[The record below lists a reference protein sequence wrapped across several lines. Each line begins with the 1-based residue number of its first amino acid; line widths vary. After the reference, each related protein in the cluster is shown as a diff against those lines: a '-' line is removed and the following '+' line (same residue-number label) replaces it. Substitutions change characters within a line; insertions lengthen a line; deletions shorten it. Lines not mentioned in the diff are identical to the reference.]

1 MDTKLRTLAIKTFAT
16 ACFIFGIISN
26 TFSAVT
32 WICGS
37 YTGNGSTQSISGL
50 GFDPEAVII
59 KSSGNTTAFIKTS
72 YMTGTNSR
80 GFSSTGGFV
89 TNAITGF
96 GTAAF
101 SIGANAGVNTNG
113 TVYYF
118 YAFKSS
124 NVVKIGT
131 YTGNGSANRNV
142 ASTGGANTKFVII
155 IPETTY
161 GGSVWYSHNNSA
173 AGYSYDD
180 GSPTS
185 AFTTSPPIAPPTNG
199 FSTYSGADPR
209 SNQNLIVYHYIGFV
223 EAGGECE
230 VNAYTGNSVNNR
242 TITGLGLKPY
252 FILSTGGNTAIL
264 ARSRSLTGD
273 ATQYF
278 SATSNASGLIKSFQ
292 NSGYTVGNDASVNNN
307 IFNQTYITLGGASG
321 GILPIELLHFD
332 VQRLPDKKILINWS
346 TATEENNSHFTI
358 EESEDGISFEPVGEV
373 EGAGNS
379 AERVNYQFMHETTR
393 EDIVLYYRL
402 KQTDYNGT
410 SKTFQMI
417 ALPVDETKPEFEVS
431 IAQNPVTNNE
441 LIYDVNLPDATT
453 LNVKI
458 IDNLGII
465 TSTMNYYHSRGMNHC
480 SLTINNLKSGVY
492 TLSVTDLTGGTKKSI
507 RFVVSN

>member
-16 ACFIFGIISN
+16 ACFIFGMIMNSLG
-26 TFSAVT
+26 AVT

-37 YTGNGSTQSISGL
+37 YTGNGTTQTISGL

-72 YMTGTNSR
+72 FMTGTNSR
-80 GFSSTGGFV
+80 GFSSTAGFV

-96 GTAAF
+96 GTSAF

-131 YTGNGSANRNV
+131 YTGNGAANRNIV
-142 ASTGGANTKFVII
+142 STGSANTKFVII
-155 IPETTY
+155 VPQSTY
-161 GGSVWYSHNNSA
+161 GGSVWYTHNNTA

-185 AFTTSPPIAPPTNG
+185 HWDSPAPVTPPTTG
-199 FSTYSGADPR
+199 FSTVSGADPR
-209 SNQNLIVYHYIGFV
+209 TNVNLIVYHYIGFV
-223 EAGGECE
+223 EVAGECE
-230 VNAYTGNSVNNR
+230 VNAYTGNGTNGR
-242 TITGLGLKPY
+242 ALTGLGLKPY
-252 FILSTGGNTAIL
+252 FTLSTGGSTAIL

-278 SATSNASGLIKSFQ
+278 SATSNASNLIESFQ
-292 NSGYTVGNDASVNNN
+292 NSGFTVGNDAAVNNN
-307 IFNQTYITLGGASG
+307 IFNQTYVVLGGASG

-332 VQRLPDKKILINWS
+332 VKRLPDKKVLINWS
-346 TATEENNSHFTI
+346 TATEENNSYFTI
-358 EESEDGISFEPVGEV
+358 EESEDGTSFEPVGEV

-379 AERVNYQFMHETTR
+379 SERINYQFIHNAAR
-393 EDIVLYYRL
+393 EDVVLYYRL

-431 IAQNPVTNNE
+431 IARNPVTNGE
-441 LIYDVNLPDATT
+441 LIYDLNLPDATT

-465 TSTMNYYHSRGMNHC
+465 TSTMNYYHSSGMNHC
-480 SLTINNLKSGVY
+480 SLAINNLRSGVY
-492 TLSVTDLTGGTKKSI
+492 ILSVTDLTGGAKKSI